1 MNVLLSIKPKYV
13 ESIMNGEK
21 RYEFRKSIFR
31 REGIDRVYIYS
42 TSPIKKIVGAFNIGD
57 IIEGHPSR
65 LWEECGEYSGLTEFE
80 FFRYFNGKKRVFAI
94 KIEGIKNFNN
104 PIDPREIFPN
114 FVPPQSF
121 CYVDMPIVPGG
132 TKNGKNKKDSR

>member
-42 TSPIKKIVGAFNIGD
+42 TSPIKKVVGAFIIGD
-57 IIEGHPSR
+57 IIEGHPNQ
-65 LWEECGEYSGLTEFE
+65 LWEECGEYSGLTEIK
-80 FFRYFNGKKRVFAI
+80 FFRYFNGYKKGFAI
-94 KIEGIKNFNN
+94 ELKRIEKFNN
-104 PIDPREIFPN
+104 PIDPRDTFPN
-114 FVPPQSF
+114 FAPPQSF
-121 CYVDMPIVPGG
+121 YYVDRPLVPGG
-132 TKNGKNKKDSR
+132 TENE